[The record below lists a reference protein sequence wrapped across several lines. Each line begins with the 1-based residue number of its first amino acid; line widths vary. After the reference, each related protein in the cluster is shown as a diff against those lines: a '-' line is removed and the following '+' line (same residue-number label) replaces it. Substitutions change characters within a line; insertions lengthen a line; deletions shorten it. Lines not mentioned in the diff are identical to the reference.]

1 MPALADVRPELAS
14 LDPVLAAALAK
25 NPDDRFACCTDFARA
40 FTETA
45 APQTL
50 RVAAAPTTPAPA
62 ARRPDVT
69 PSPSK
74 TDGATAQGDSASSVT
89 RWLIGVSVAAVLL
102 LLGVIGVPWRPWQHP
117 QSNTTAIS
125 SSNAPTTSTPTPTA
139 TAAAPPPAP
148 TSAAPEPPAP
158 TDDASDPEA
167 HNDLGPRLGEECA
180 DRMKFS
186 TDAVTGEEMI
196 CDGYS
201 EDIGVYGKLPT
212 WLAVSQWWG
221 DKDRLPVGAL
231 GSPCNVPEFTS
242 GRSSDG
248 YAVWCLTPSFAT
260 HPEWVLATP

>member
-1 MPALADVRPELAS
+1 
-14 LDPVLAAALAK
+14 
-25 NPDDRFACCTDFARA
+25 
-40 FTETA
+40 
-45 APQTL
+45 
-50 RVAAAPTTPAPA
+50 
-62 ARRPDVT
+62 
-69 PSPSK
+69 
-74 TDGATAQGDSASSVT
+74 
-89 RWLIGVSVAAVLL
+89 
-102 LLGVIGVPWRPWQHP
+102 
-117 QSNTTAIS
+117 
-125 SSNAPTTSTPTPTA
+125 
-139 TAAAPPPAP
+139 
-148 TSAAPEPPAP
+148 
-158 TDDASDPEA
+158 
-167 HNDLGPRLGEECA
+167 
-180 DRMKFS
+180 MKFS